1 MMLYTGALAMFDY
14 LSNVNPLVDV
24 LDILFVAVIFYYFYI
39 LIKGT
44 RAVQIIQG
52 FGVLLLLLLISY
64 YLKLQT
70 IYWLLHYSLY
80 GMVVALPIVFQPEL
94 RRALGFIGRGG
105 GLRQAFERV
114 NREDIFRIV
123 EEIVWASSILSQT
136 KTGALIVIERETGLR
151 EYSETGTKLN
161 GDVSSKLLLSIFIPK
176 SPLHDGAV
184 IVKGTK
190 VVAASCY
197 LPLSENVGA
206 SKGKSYG
213 TRHRAALGLSEQTD
227 AIIVVVSEETGNI
240 SIARNGKFTKNLTP
254 ENLKKVLLAFYPN
267 HGGEGSSS
275 VRKISVIEGKNRFY
289 GLFKKKSRT

>member
-1 MMLYTGALAMFDY
+1 MFDY
-14 LSNVNPLVDV
+14 ISKVNPLVDV
-24 LDILFVAVIFYYFYI
+24 LDILFVAVIFYYFFLI
-39 LIKGT
+39 IKGT

-52 FGVLLLLLLISY
+52 VGVLLMLLLISY

-80 GMVVALPIVFQPEL
+80 GLVVALPIVFQPEL

-105 GLRQAFERV
+105 GIRQAFERI
-114 NREDIFRIV
+114 NREDIFRVV
-123 EEIVWASSILSQT
+123 EELVWASSILSQT
-136 KTGALIVIERETGLR
+136 RIGALMVVERETGLR
-151 EYSETGTKLN
+151 EFTETGTKVN
-161 GDVSSKLLLSIFIPK
+161 GEVSSKLLLSIFIPK

-184 IVKGTK
+184 IIKGTK
-190 VVAASCY
+190 VIAASCY
-197 LPLSENVGA
+197 LPLSENVGS

-254 ENLKKVLLAFYPN
+254 DNLKKVLLAFYPN
-267 HGGEGSSS
+267 HGGEGSTQ
-275 VRKISVIEGKNRFY
+275 VRKVSVIEGKSRFY
-289 GLFKKKSRT
+289 GLFKKKPRT